1 MESQT
6 RNTESL
12 DSRLGIGLGI
22 GLDVKPCIESD
33 SESDSKFRP
42 GQYQSRNRDSKIGT
56 QETLLPKVKTHHKS
70 WTKKRFS
77 VQAWRSIGVETGNH
91 LHLYITVIIFPLKR

>member
-12 DSRLGIGLGI
+12 DSRLEIRLGI
-22 GLDVKPCIESD
+22 GLDIKPCLESD
-33 SESDSKFRP
+33 SESDSKSRP

-56 QETLLPKVKTHHKS
+56 RETLINTVEPCILD
-70 WTKKRFS
+70 
-77 VQAWRSIGVETGNH
+77 QIGH
-91 LHLYITVIIFPLKR
+91 L

>member
-22 GLDVKPCIESD
+22 GLDVQTMLESD
-33 SESDSKFRP
+33 SESDSKSRT
-42 GQYQSRNRDSKIGT
+42 GQSQTRNRVSKMGT
-56 QETLLPKVKTHHKS
+56 RETMLPIQS
-70 WTKKRFS
+70 NPRGGDPNAMLGS
-77 VQAWRSIGVETGNH
+77 
-91 LHLYITVIIFPLKR
+91 

>member
-22 GLDVKPCIESD
+22 GLDVKPCIESY
-33 SESDSKFRP
+33 SESDSNLRP
-42 GQYQSRNRDSKIGT
+42 GQYQTRYRDSKIGT
-56 QETLLPKVKTHHKS
+56 RETLKCAVIHGVVLKS
-70 WTKKRFS
+70 NQYTQFEQQEKIVSLAFHF
-77 VQAWRSIGVETGNH
+77 A
-91 LHLYITVIIFPLKR
+91 F

>member
-22 GLDVKPCIESD
+22 GLDSKPCIESD
-33 SESDSKFRP
+33 SESDSQFRP
-42 GQYQSRNRDSKIGT
+42 GQYQSRNRDSKLGT
-56 QETLLPKVKTHHKS
+56 RETLP
-70 WTKKRFS
+70 
-77 VQAWRSIGVETGNH
+77 Q
-91 LHLYITVIIFPLKR
+91 

>member
-56 QETLLPKVKTHHKS
+56 RETLLQIVLTAL
-70 WTKKRFS
+70 
-77 VQAWRSIGVETGNH
+77 V
-91 LHLYITVIIFPLKR
+91 

>member
-22 GLDVKPCIESD
+22 GLDVKTCIESD
-33 SESDSKFRP
+33 SESVSNLRP

-56 QETLLPKVKTHHKS
+56 RETLPWGIKEPFG
-70 WTKKRFS
+70 WTKDCNVFS
-77 VQAWRSIGVETGNH
+77 EQCF
-91 LHLYITVIIFPLKR
+91 LQ

>member
-22 GLDVKPCIESD
+22 GLDVKTCIESD
-33 SESDSKFRP
+33 SESVSNLRP
-42 GQYQSRNRDSKIGT
+42 GQYQSQNRDSKIGT
-56 QETLLPKVKTHHKS
+56 RETLTSTNYNLSTNLFSYINPVKLLLT
-70 WTKKRFS
+70 
-77 VQAWRSIGVETGNH
+77 IGSAFLLISFLDVNRN
-91 LHLYITVIIFPLKR
+91 YR